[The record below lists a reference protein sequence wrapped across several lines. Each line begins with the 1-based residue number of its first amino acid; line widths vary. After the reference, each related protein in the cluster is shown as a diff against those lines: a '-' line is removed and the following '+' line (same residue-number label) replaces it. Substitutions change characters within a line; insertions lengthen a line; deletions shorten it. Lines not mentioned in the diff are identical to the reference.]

1 VTNNVHTAGDR
12 LGDKVGNKVTDNV
25 GHTVAE
31 KLSWE
36 TNGRQAAAG
45 KLPRF
50 QVGDTWETSA
60 RQTSER

>member
-1 VTNNVHTAGDR
+1 M
-12 LGDKVGNKVTDNV
+12 GDKVGNKVTDNV

-31 KLSWE
+31 ELSWE

>member
-1 VTNNVHTAGDR
+1 M
-12 LGDKVGNKVTDNV
+12 GDKVGNKVTDNV
-25 GHTVAE
+25 GHTVA
-31 KLSWE
+31 E